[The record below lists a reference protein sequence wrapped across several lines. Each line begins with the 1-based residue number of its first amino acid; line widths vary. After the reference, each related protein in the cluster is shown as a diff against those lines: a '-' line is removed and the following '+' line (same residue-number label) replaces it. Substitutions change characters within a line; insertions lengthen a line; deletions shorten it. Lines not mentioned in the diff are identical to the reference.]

1 MRVSPGLLLMLP
13 ALALLMALTLY
24 PVGYGFWLSLH
35 AKHSLFPGQSFV
47 GLANYLFLLED
58 PEFWD
63 SFRIGVFYSIS
74 TITLQL
80 ILGVGVALLLN
91 QHFPGRNIVRG
102 LVLFPYM
109 IPTVVAVILWKWML
123 NNQFG
128 LINFGL
134 VELGLADEPINWFG
148 RSYIMASLLLVS
160 VWQFFPFVV
169 LAVLARLQTVP
180 TELYDAA
187 RVDGAGAM
195 SRFFHITLPQLASV
209 LFIIVLLRTI
219 WMFTKFDTVWLM
231 TQGGGAERY
240 IRTMPVYAYLR
251 TFNYYEAGTG
261 AAISIVMFLML
272 IVAASLYFFTFKRE
286 EEL

>member
-47 GLANYLFLLED
+47 GLANYLYLLDD

-63 SFRIGVFYSIS
+63 SFRIGIFYSIT

-80 ILGVGVALLLN
+80 VLGVGVALLLN
-91 QHFPGRNIVRG
+91 EHFPGRNIVRG

-134 VELGLADEPINWFG
+134 VHLGLADEPINWFG
-148 RSYIMASLLLVS
+148 RSYIMTSLLIVS

-187 RVDGAGAM
+187 RVDGAGAF
-195 SRFFHITLPQLASV
+195 SRFIHITLPQLASV
-209 LFIIVLLRTI
+209 LFILVLLRTI